1 MMKKLVF
8 ILFVS
13 IVSQSCVE
21 KKKEPINIDYL
32 GDYIGTFT
40 DMNAIEGGIE
50 LSLFQSGNGQT
61 GGTILIKKKGEDVLS
76 GIVYANGSEN
86 GFNGNLVPSVV
97 EYQAVEKDDEEGRR
111 PFDTYSCSWSFYGRF
126 FNDGIL
132 TVRGKAVPTNC
143 SESNILEF
151 SLEKKINSQISSAD
165 VNSFG

>member
-1 MMKKLVF
+1 
-8 ILFVS
+8 
-13 IVSQSCVE
+13 
-21 KKKEPINIDYL
+21 
-32 GDYIGTFT
+32 
-40 DMNAIEGGIE
+40 

-61 GGTILIKKKGEDVLS
+61 GGTILIKKIGEDVLS